1 MSFRLWTIFYV
12 FALTAAAIATFGPWG
27 VLLTA
32 LMLATSAWLFQS
44 SRKRKF
50 SLREVLVV
58 VCILF
63 IMGAIL
69 IPAVTS
75 AQSAACAANA

>member
-27 VLLTA
+27 VLLAA
-32 LMLATSAWLFQS
+32 LVLAASAWLFQS
-44 SRKRKF
+44 SRKRRL

-63 IMGAIL
+63 VMARLDPSGYL
-69 IPAVTS
+69 CP
-75 AQSAACAANA
+75 SAALRANA